1 MTIKINFR
9 AIEHAASIL
18 CAAWLC
24 VPAIA
29 STQDVVALFSTE
41 GVDRYADGSAVADGE
56 CYALV
61 WSPKGSVFSGFKADG
76 TLVSSRDRVVLA
88 GALASGGHCRKSLF
102 QIPAAE
108 YAALEGGEWA
118 VCLVDTRTAN
128 GIPAGV
134 GGNGVPLRVNRWGVV
149 RNGGV
154 EIKAASPFEAAAFA
168 ATTAAP
174 KATKAAGRGAS
185 YGTYAEVLSEI
196 PESAPAPQITAIEV
210 EDGMVRLTVAGTVPY
225 LTYGVESGESPDAL
239 SADRATGIADGTG
252 GGEIEFEADAS
263 TEARFFKVTRA
274 E

>member
-1 MTIKINFR
+1 MTIKLNIR

-24 VPAIA
+24 VPALA
-29 STQDVVALFSTE
+29 STQDVVAFFSTE
-41 GVDRYADGSAVADGE
+41 GLDRYADGSVVADDE

-61 WSPKGSVFSGFKADG
+61 WSPKGSSFSGFKADG

-88 GALASGGHCRKSLF
+88 APLALGGRCRKSMF

-108 YAALEGGEWA
+108 YAALEGGKWA
-118 VCLVDTRTAN
+118 VCLVDTRTAD
-128 GIPAGV
+128 GVPAGV
-134 GGNGVPLRVNRWGVV
+134 EANAPRRVNRWGVV

-154 EIKAASPFEAAAFA
+154 EIKAASPFASAAFA
-168 ATTAAP
+168 AATDGSS
-174 KATKAAGRGAS
+174 ATKAAGRGAS
-185 YGTYAEVLSEI
+185 YGTYAEVLSEV
-196 PESAPAPQITAIEV
+196 PESAPAPQITAIDV
-210 EDGMVRLTVAGTVPY
+210 ADGLVRLTVAGTVPY

-239 SADRATGIADGTG
+239 SADRATGVADGTS
-252 GGEIEFEADAS
+252 GGEIEFEADAT